1 MKPASQALSAI
12 VIASALLLSTQ
23 PANAQ
28 QVCRP
33 HEKAA
38 FQLEEKFD
46 EQVVG
51 RGLTPNGKAMF
62 EVFVG
67 ESGSWTV
74 LVSATLADEAV
85 LSRAARADRAFRCS
99 WETPHRPQAQGRRHA
114 RGAQQRPPPATT
126 SGIRDGR
133 TAPSHL

>member
-1 MKPASQALSAI
+1 MKSASQASSAI
-12 VIASALLLSTQ
+12 AIASALLLSAQ

-28 QVCRP
+28 QFCAP
-33 HEKAA
+33 HEKATL
-38 FQLEEKFD
+38 QLEEKFD

-85 LSRAARADRAFRCS
+85 LSRAARAGRAFRCS
-99 WETPHRPQAQGRRHA
+99 WETPHRLQAQDCRCA
-114 RGAQQRPPPATT
+114 RDAQ
-126 SGIRDGR
+126 
-133 TAPSHL
+133 

>member
-12 VIASALLLSTQ
+12 VIASALLLSAQ

-28 QVCRP
+28 QVCAP
-33 HEKAA
+33 HEKAVL
-38 FQLEEKFD
+38 QLEEKFD

-62 EVFVG
+62 EVFVS

-74 LVSATLADEAV
+74 LVSEPSGRSCVVASGE
-85 LSRAARADRAFRCS
+85 S
-99 WETPHRPQAQGRRHA
+99 W
-114 RGAQQRPPPATT
+114 QRIPLLVGDPA
-126 SGIRDGR
+126 
-133 TAPSHL
+133 